1 MSESEGLARLT
12 EYLKQTRRQ
21 AEIAVDN
28 LTNQVNTLNVEN
40 DELRR
45 SVQRLEYEKKEL
57 RDLVDQI
64 KKDGTVKS
72 KFKERDE
79 WRSLVDSM
87 QQDRTRLQEENN
99 ELSSILAN
107 ASQQIE
113 ELKAELSKVLYE
125 KAELEQ
131 RSQQLGSPSKLKSE
145 TLSPKSYDIGSLF
158 FEDNT
163 KTAMPSLSPIIDKST
178 GGSIF
183 TFDSSSLQTTARTL
197 RDELSRTLSQVISIE
212 SCVRL
217 ESHLVY
223 FCSLKMLGSKQIL
236 IV

>member
-21 AEIAVDN
+21 AEIAIDN
-28 LTNQVNTLNVEN
+28 LTSQVNKLTIEN
-40 DELRR
+40 DELRQ

-57 RDLVDQI
+57 RDLIDQI

-79 WRSLVDSM
+79 WRNLVDNM

-131 RSQQLGSPSKLKSE
+131 RGQHVGSPSKLKSE

-158 FEDNT
+158 YEDNA
-163 KTAMPSLSPIIDKST
+163 KTDIPSPSPMIDRSS
-178 GGSIF
+178 GGSMF
-183 TFDSSSLQTTARTL
+183 TFDSSSPQTTARTL
-197 RDELSRTLSQVISIE
+197 RDELSRTLSQVISTID
-212 SCVRL
+212 SCGRLL
-217 ESHLVY
+217 ESYLIY
-223 FCSLKMLGSKQIL
+223 LSSLIL
-236 IV
+236 F